1 MQHFPDVIVCGE
13 TKVALAQHSSIPNQN
28 PGGESSAWLDL
39 IRGLAATVVVL
50 THLRGFFFAKWSD
63 LEPAGQT
70 PVNFGLFF
78 VTRLGREAVI
88 VFFVLSGYLVGGN
101 ALRKFF
107 QGKFEARSYWAHRLA
122 RLYTV
127 LIPALVITALA
138 DLARRHW
145 LGRTDFDSDLGLKTL
160 VTNLCFL
167 QEVAGSCY
175 GSNSPLW
182 SLAYE
187 FWFYVFG
194 GCLLTALTV
203 CSSKWQRVLSAIVAA
218 GSLWIMWPAM
228 ACYLPMWC
236 LGAGLRVWPVRLSA
250 LAGGLFTLLFL
261 GGMVISTRHLT
272 MATDYIVAAG
282 IGGVIVW
289 LGNREMRLAGLRRFA
304 HFLASFSFSAY
315 AVHYPVVGCL
325 VAWLSP
331 GRRKTAGWLDWAEWG
346 GLALLV
352 FGFCWVVHFCF
363 ERHTGRVRKWLDVK
377 K

>member
-1 MQHFPDVIVCGE
+1 MEH
-13 TKVALAQHSSIPNQN
+13 NQQVGS
-28 PGGESSAWLDL
+28 GGEAKATFASGDGLAKQISGDENSAWLDL
-39 IRGLAATVVVL
+39 IRGLAAAVVVL

-63 LEPAGQT
+63 LEPASQT

-101 ALRKFF
+101 ALRKLF
-107 QGKFEARSYWAHRLA
+107 QGRLEARSYWAHRLS

-127 LIPALVITALA
+127 LIPALLITALA

-145 LGRTDFDSDLGLKTL
+145 LGRTDFDSALGLKGL
-160 VTNLCFL
+160 VTNLFFL
-167 QEVAGSCY
+167 QEVAGPSY

-194 GCLLTALTV
+194 GCFISALAV
-203 CSSKWQRVLSAIVAA
+203 RSHRGVRLLSAVVVAA
-218 GSLWIMWPAM
+218 SLWMMWPAM
-228 ACYLPMWC
+228 AFYLPMWC
-236 LGAGLRVWPVRLSA
+236 LGAGLRVWPVKIGPRVGSICA
-250 LAGGLFTLLFL
+250 LLFFGGL
-261 GGMVISTRHLT
+261 VISTRHLT
-272 MATDYIVAAG
+272 IATDYLVTAG

-289 LGNREMRLAGLRRFA
+289 LGNREMRFASLRQFA

-315 AVHYPVVGCL
+315 AIHYPVVGCL

-331 GRRKTAGWLDWAEWG
+331 HRRTTAGWLDWAEWG

-352 FGFCWVVHFCF
+352 FAFCWLIYFCF
-363 ERHTGRVRKWLDVK
+363 ERHTGCVRQWLDVK
-377 K
+377 S